1 LLCPFALF
9 FFWFFLMFA
18 SLKRQRVR
26 NARGK
31 LSNSQAVEEWV
42 ALLMARVLLID
53 LKSHQMLEENG
64 AGLLSP
70 VQLGC
75 VCSSLLSC
83 LLGVAR

>member
-1 LLCPFALF
+1 
-9 FFWFFLMFA
+9 M
-18 SLKRQRVR
+18 
-26 NARGK
+26 
-31 LSNSQAVEEWV
+31 

-75 VCSSLLSC
+75 VRSSLLSC